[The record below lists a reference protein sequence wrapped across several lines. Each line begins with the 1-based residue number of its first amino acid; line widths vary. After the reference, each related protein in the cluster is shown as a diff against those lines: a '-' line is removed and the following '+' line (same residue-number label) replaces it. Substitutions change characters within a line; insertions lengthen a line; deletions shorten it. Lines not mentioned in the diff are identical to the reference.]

1 MSKVTITA
9 GHSNTDPGAVA
20 GNVTEAEIT
29 TDMRNIVAYCLR
41 DLGIEAVT
49 DGTGSENDTLRNA
62 MNLIKQ
68 GEVAIEFHCNAF
80 HLPTA
85 GGVEALAQP
94 KDKAI
99 CQKLCEAVSDV
110 LGISVR
116 GNAGGFK
123 AENSGQHSRLGY
135 VREGGII
142 LELFFISNPTELA
155 AYQAKKWPL
164 AREIA
169 DVIADHIGVGC
180 KA

>member
-20 GNVTEAEIT
+20 GNVTEAEIA

-41 DLGIEAVT
+41 DLGIKAIT
-49 DGTGSENDTLRNA
+49 DGIGSENDTLRNA
-62 MNLIKQ
+62 IKLIKQ

-85 GGVEALAQP
+85 GGVEALAQT

-110 LGISVR
+110 LGVPVR

-123 AENSGQHSRLGY
+123 PENSGQHSRLGY

-142 LELFFISNPTELA
+142 LELFFISNPSELA

-169 DVIADHIGVGC
+169 DVIAEHVGFNY
-180 KA
+180 KI